1 MSAYGRKRTVKA
13 VALTISIPPPTLFRS
28 CRFGLSYSLLS
39 VGWDP
44 ELEAQIARA
53 GRERILGFHVSDW
66 LVPTTDLLLD
76 RGMMG
81 DGVIDLPRIRSL
93 VEKAG
98 FDGYTEVEIM
108 SARDWWQRDADDVVR
123 TCLER
128 MQSAV

>member
-39 VGWDP
+39 VGWDL